1 MDLPLLDQGTG
12 IFKTLQHLTT
22 LIQSLKNPLGNRENP
37 ARICR
42 DLYNC
47 EQRMNDGEESSQ
59 PPADF
64 YAQTQC
70 FLVKSSTLP
79 LSPSLSGTYWIDPNL
94 GCTADTIKVTC
105 NFTGGGQTCLKPITA
120 SKVWIT
126 PVLSCLFRVSKNTE
140 CTAFLH
146 HLNADGIILGFD
158 YAANGSV
165 CNCLCVLPRCLSQE
179 VETLT
184 VKCSCDKLRCT
195 AVWLHIL
202 NPWFFSG

>member
-1 MDLPLLDQGTG
+1 MKWKRTQHPFKNNHVHCQNMDLPLLDQGTG

-59 PPADF
+59 PPVDF

-79 LSPSLSGTYWIDPNL
+79 LFPSLSGSYWIDPNL

-126 PVLSCLFRVSKNTE
+126 PVFSSSFRVSKNTE
-140 CTAFLH
+140 RTAFLH
-146 HLNADGIILGFD
+146 HLNADGII
-158 YAANGSV
+158 
-165 CNCLCVLPRCLSQE
+165 
-179 VETLT
+179 
-184 VKCSCDKLRCT
+184 
-195 AVWLHIL
+195 
-202 NPWFFSG
+202 